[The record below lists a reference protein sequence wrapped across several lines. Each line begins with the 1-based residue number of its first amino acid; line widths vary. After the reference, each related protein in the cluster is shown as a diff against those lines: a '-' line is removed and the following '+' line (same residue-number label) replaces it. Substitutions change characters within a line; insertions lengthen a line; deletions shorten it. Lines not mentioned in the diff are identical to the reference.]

1 MVLAVAHVLGLL
13 LATFALSYA
22 LPITCSLAMGDGLW
36 PKFLLVAAI
45 TAGCGLALAAA
56 TLRFRRELRARDGF
70 LLVTLGWLLLPA
82 AAALPLLLAL
92 PGVTFT
98 GAFFEAMSGLTTTG
112 STHLTGLDELAPSLN
127 FWRHSL
133 EWIGGLGIIVMA
145 LAVLPLL
152 GVGGMQLYKGQTPG
166 PVKEE
171 RLAPRITETAKSLWL
186 VYALITVAGVL
197 GLRICGMSWFDAICH
212 AFSAVGLGGFST
224 HDRSI
229 AWFNS
234 PAIELTLAALMVIAS
249 LNFAR
254 HFIALRRLSLETY
267 RTDPECRAI
276 FTVLALSVV
285 GIAALLNWRGVYPD
299 FMSSLRHSTF
309 NVISQATTSGLTTQ
323 DYQRWP
329 VFAPYWMLFLSCVVC
344 STGSTGGGIKMFR
357 ALLLARQA
365 GRELKLLIHPAAMA
379 PVRIG
384 GRPIPDRVGP
394 AVLAFIFLYFM
405 TAAALTFAMLLTG
418 LDFDS
423 ALGAVVASIN
433 NTAHGFGPPG
443 GVHNFH
449 ALSAVQTW
457 ICTAAML
464 LGRLEIFS
472 VIVLFRP
479 EYWRK

>member
-1 MVLAVAHVLGLL
+1 MLAVAHVLGLL
-13 LATFALSYA
+13 LASFALSFA
-22 LPITCSLAMGDGLW
+22 LPAGCSLVMADGLW
-36 PKFLLVAAI
+36 PKFLAAAGI
-45 TAGCGLALAAA
+45 TAGAGLALAAA
-56 TLRFRRELRARDGF
+56 TWRFRRELRPRDGF

-82 AAALPLLLAL
+82 AAALALLLAL
-92 PGVTFT
+92 PGLSFT

-112 STHLTGLDELAPSLN
+112 STVLTGLDALPASLN

-133 EWIGGLGIIVMA
+133 HWFGGLGVIVMA

-152 GVGGMQLYKGQTPG
+152 GVGGMQLYKGQAPAV
-166 PVKEE
+166 VKEE
-171 RLAPRITETAKSLWL
+171 RLAPRITETARSLWL
-186 VYALITVAGVL
+186 VYTLITLAGIVA
-197 GLRICGMSWFDAICH
+197 LRICGMSWFDAICH

-234 PAIELTLAALMVIAS
+234 PAIELTLAALMLVAS

-254 HFIALRRLSLETY
+254 HFIALKRLSLETY
-267 RTDPECRAI
+267 QLDPECKAI
-276 FTVLALSVV
+276 FAILAVSVV
-285 GIAALLNWRGVYPD
+285 GIAALLSWHGVYPG
-299 FMSSLRHSTF
+299 FMTALRHAAFS
-309 NVISQATTSGLTTQ
+309 VISQATTSGLTTE
-323 DYQRWP
+323 DYQSWP
-329 VFAPYWMLFLSCVVC
+329 VFAPYWMLFLSCIVC

-357 ALLLARQA
+357 TLLLARQA

-384 GRPIPDRVGP
+384 GRPIPDQVGR

-405 TAAALTFAMLLTG
+405 TVALLTFAMLLTG
-418 LDFDS
+418 LGFDP
-423 ALGAVVASIN
+423 AFTAIVASIN

-449 ALSAVQTW
+449 SLTAVQIW

-472 VIVLFRP
+472 VIVLLRP
-479 EYWRK
+479 AYWRK

>member
-1 MVLAVAHVLGLL
+1 LL
-13 LATFALSYA
+13 LATFALAYA
-22 LPITCSLAMGDGLW
+22 LPVGCSVVMADGLW
-36 PKFLLVAAI
+36 PKFLLSAAL
-45 TAGCGLALAAA
+45 TAGCGVVLAVA
-56 TLRFRRELRARDGF
+56 TLRFRRALKARDGF
-70 LLVTLGWLLLPA
+70 LLLTLGWLLLPG

-92 PGVTFT
+92 PGLSFT

-112 STHLTGLDELAPSLN
+112 STVLNGLDQLPPSLN

-133 EWIGGLGIIVMA
+133 HWFGGLGIIVMA

-166 PVKEE
+166 SVKDE

-186 VYALITVAGVL
+186 VYALITLAGIAA
-197 GLRICGMSWFDAICH
+197 LRICGMSWFDAICH

-224 HDRSI
+224 HDLSI
-229 AWFNS
+229 AYFAS
-234 PAIELTLAALMVIAS
+234 PAIELVLIVLMLIAS

-254 HFIALRRLSLETY
+254 HFIALRRLSLECY
-267 RTDPECRAI
+267 KVDPECKAI
-276 FTVLALSVV
+276 FAVLAVSVV
-285 GIAALLNWRGVYPD
+285 GIAVLLTHDGVYAD
-299 FMSSLRHSTF
+299 FSTSLRHAAF
-309 NVISQATTSGLTTQ
+309 NVVSQATTSGLTTQ
-323 DYQRWP
+323 DYLRWP
-329 VFAPYWMLFLSCVVC
+329 VFAPYWMLFLSCIVC

-357 ALLLARQA
+357 TLLLARQT

-379 PVRIG
+379 PVCIG
-384 GRPIPDRVGP
+384 GRVIPDGVGH

-405 TAAALTFAMLLTG
+405 TVALLTFAMLLTG

-423 ALGAVVASIN
+423 AFSAIVASIN

-443 GVHNFH
+443 AVHNFH
-449 ALSAVQTW
+449 ALSALQIW

-479 EYWRK
+479 AYWRR

>member
-1 MVLAVAHVLGLL
+1 VLAVAHFLGLL
-13 LATFALSYA
+13 LATFALACA
-22 LPITCSLAMGDGLW
+22 LPVGCSLVMADGLW
-36 PKFLLVAAI
+36 PKFLLTAAL
-45 TAGCGLALAAA
+45 TAGCGIVLAGA
-56 TLRFRRELRARDGF
+56 TLRFRRALKARDGF
-70 LLVTLGWLLLPA
+70 LLLTLGWLLLPA

-92 PGVTFT
+92 PDLSFT

-112 STHLTGLDELAPSLN
+112 STVLNGLDQLPPSLN

-133 EWIGGLGIIVMA
+133 HWFGGLGVIVMA

-152 GVGGMQLYKGQTPG
+152 GVGGMQLYKGLAPG
-166 PVKEE
+166 SVKDE

-186 VYALITVAGVL
+186 VYALITLAGIAA
-197 GLRICGMSWFDAICH
+197 LRICGMSWFDAICH

-224 HDRSI
+224 HDLSI
-229 AWFNS
+229 AYFGS
-234 PAIELTLAALMVIAS
+234 PAIELVLIVLMLIAS

-254 HFIALRRLSLETY
+254 HFIALRRLSLECY
-267 RTDPECRAI
+267 KVDPECKAI
-276 FTVLALSVV
+276 FAVLAVSVV
-285 GIAALLNWRGVYPD
+285 GIAVLLTHDGVYAD
-299 FMSSLRHSTF
+299 FSTALRHAAF
-309 NVISQATTSGLTTQ
+309 NVVSQATTSGLTTQ

-329 VFAPYWMLFLSCVVC
+329 VFAPYWMLFLSCIVC

-357 ALLLARQA
+357 TLLLARQT

-379 PVRIG
+379 PVCIG
-384 GRPIPDRVGP
+384 GRVIPDGVGH

-405 TAAALTFAMLLTG
+405 TVALLTFAMLLTG

-423 ALGAVVASIN
+423 SFSAIIASIN

-443 GVHNFH
+443 AVHNFH
-449 ALSAVQTW
+449 ALSALQIW

-479 EYWRK
+479 AYWRK

>member
-1 MVLAVAHVLGLL
+1 VLAVAHFLGLL
-13 LATFALSYA
+13 LATFALAYA
-22 LPITCSLAMGDGLW
+22 LPVGCSVVMADGLW
-36 PKFLLVAAI
+36 PKFLLSAAL
-45 TAGCGLALAAA
+45 TAGCGLVLAGA
-56 TLRFRRELRARDGF
+56 TLRFRRALKARDGF
-70 LLVTLGWLLLPA
+70 LLLTLGWLLIPG

-92 PGVTFT
+92 PGLSFT

-112 STHLTGLDELAPSLN
+112 STVLNGLDQLPPSLN

-133 EWIGGLGIIVMA
+133 HWFGGLGIIVMA

-166 PVKEE
+166 SVKDE

-186 VYALITVAGVL
+186 VYALITLAGISA
-197 GLRICGMSWFDAICH
+197 LRICGMSWFDAICH

-224 HDRSI
+224 HDLSI
-229 AWFNS
+229 AYFAS
-234 PAIELTLAALMVIAS
+234 PAIELVLIVLMLIAS

-254 HFIALRRLSLETY
+254 HFIALRRLSLECY
-267 RTDPECRAI
+267 KVDPECKAI
-276 FTVLALSVV
+276 FAVLAVSVV
-285 GIAALLNWRGVYPD
+285 GIAVLLTHDGVYAD
-299 FMSSLRHSTF
+299 FSTSLRHAAF
-309 NVISQATTSGLTTQ
+309 NVVSQATTSGLTTQ
-323 DYQRWP
+323 DYLRWP
-329 VFAPYWMLFLSCVVC
+329 VFAPYWMLFLSCIVC

-357 ALLLARQA
+357 TLLLTRQT
-365 GRELKLLIHPAAMA
+365 GRELQLLIHPAAMA

-384 GRPIPDRVGP
+384 GRVIPDGVGH

-405 TAAALTFAMLLTG
+405 TVALLTFAMLLTG

-423 ALGAVVASIN
+423 AFSAIVASIN

-443 GVHNFH
+443 AVHNFH
-449 ALSAVQTW
+449 ALSALQIW

-479 EYWRK
+479 AYWRR

>member
-1 MVLAVAHVLGLL
+1 VLAVAHFLGLL
-13 LATFALSYA
+13 LATFALACA
-22 LPITCSLAMGDGLW
+22 LPVGCSLVMADGLW
-36 PKFLLVAAI
+36 PKFLLTAAL
-45 TAGCGLALAAA
+45 TAGCGIVLAGA
-56 TLRFRRELRARDGF
+56 TLRFRRALKARDGF
-70 LLVTLGWLLLPA
+70 LLLTLGWLLLPA

-92 PGVTFT
+92 PDLSFT

-112 STHLTGLDELAPSLN
+112 STVLNGLDQLPPSLN

-133 EWIGGLGIIVMA
+133 HWFGGLGIIVMA

-152 GVGGMQLYKGQTPG
+152 GVGGMQLYKGLAPG
-166 PVKEE
+166 SVKDE

-186 VYALITVAGVL
+186 VYALITLAGIAA
-197 GLRICGMSWFDAICH
+197 LRICGMSWFDAICH

-224 HDRSI
+224 HDLSI
-229 AWFNS
+229 AYFGS
-234 PAIELTLAALMVIAS
+234 PAIELVLIVLMLIAS

-254 HFIALRRLSLETY
+254 HFIALRRLSLECY
-267 RTDPECRAI
+267 KVDPECKAI
-276 FTVLALSVV
+276 FAVLAVSVV
-285 GIAALLNWRGVYPD
+285 GIAVLLTHDGVYAD
-299 FMSSLRHSTF
+299 FSTALRHAAF
-309 NVISQATTSGLTTQ
+309 NVVSQATTSGLTTQ

-329 VFAPYWMLFLSCVVC
+329 VFAPYWMLFLSCIVC

-357 ALLLARQA
+357 TLLLARQT

-379 PVRIG
+379 PVCIG
-384 GRPIPDRVGP
+384 GRVIPDGVGH

-405 TAAALTFAMLLTG
+405 TVALLTFAMLLTG

-423 ALGAVVASIN
+423 SFSAIIASIN

-443 GVHNFH
+443 AVHNFH
-449 ALSAVQTW
+449 ALSALQIW

-479 EYWRK
+479 AYWRK

>member
-1 MVLAVAHVLGLL
+1 MLAVAHFLGLL
-13 LATFALSYA
+13 LATFALACA
-22 LPITCSLAMGDGLW
+22 LPVGCSLVMADGLW
-36 PKFLLVAAI
+36 PKFLLTAAL
-45 TAGCGLALAAA
+45 TAGCGIVLAGA
-56 TLRFRRELRARDGF
+56 TLRFRRALKARDGF
-70 LLVTLGWLLLPA
+70 LLLTLGWLLLPG

-92 PGVTFT
+92 PDLSFT

-112 STHLTGLDELAPSLN
+112 STVLNGLDQLPPSLN

-133 EWIGGLGIIVMA
+133 HWFGGLGIIVMA

-152 GVGGMQLYKGQTPG
+152 GVGGMQLYKGQAPG
-166 PVKEE
+166 PVKDE
-171 RLAPRITETAKSLWL
+171 RLAPRITETARSLWL
-186 VYALITVAGVL
+186 VYALITLAGIAA
-197 GLRICGMSWFDAICH
+197 LRICGMSWFDAICH

-229 AWFNS
+229 AYFGS
-234 PAIELTLAALMVIAS
+234 PAIELVLIVLMLIAS

-254 HFIALRRLSLETY
+254 HFIALRRLSLECY
-267 RTDPECRAI
+267 KVDPECKAI
-276 FTVLALSVV
+276 FAVLAVSVV
-285 GIAALLNWRGVYPD
+285 GIAVLLTRDGVYAD
-299 FMSSLRHSTF
+299 FSTALRHAAF
-309 NVISQATTSGLTTQ
+309 NVVSQATTSGLTTQ

-329 VFAPYWMLFLSCVVC
+329 VFAPYWMLFLSCIVC

-357 ALLLARQA
+357 TLLLTRQT

-384 GRPIPDRVGP
+384 GRPIPDGVGH

-405 TAAALTFAMLLTG
+405 TVVLLTFAMLLTG

-423 ALGAVVASIN
+423 SFSAIIASIN

-443 GVHNFH
+443 AVHNFH
-449 ALSAVQTW
+449 ALSALQIW

-464 LGRLEIFS
+464 LGRLEVFS

-479 EYWRK
+479 AYWRK